1 MKIVPYEVREG
12 KIKIVIVEIGD
23 KEIRVPITATYTDDL
38 SVLAKVDW
46 SKLKEEIGLFKPK
59 FVKHIV
65 KLIEKNKK
73 EKIFLSALYN
83 ERQTEF
89 SVKRVLELLK
99 VPVKSKSQLSILL
112 MRLKYADII
121 QVIKHGTTVT
131 YQLTEFGVEV
141 CDKLFGEEQT
151 FDFNNKNLEEAIK

>member
-1 MKIVPYEVREG
+1 MKIIPYEVREG
-12 KIKIVIVEIGD
+12 KIQVVLIGD
-23 KEIRVPITATYTDDL
+23 KEIRVPIIATYSDDL

-46 SKLKEEIGLFKPK
+46 IKLKEEIGLFKPK

-89 SVKRVLELLK
+89 SVKRVLALLK
-99 VPVKSKSQLSILL
+99 IPIKSKSQLSILL
-112 MRLKYADII
+112 MRLKYANII
-121 QVIKHGTTVT
+121 QVIDHGRKVT
-131 YQLTEFGVEV
+131 YQLTEFGLEV

-151 FDFNNKNLEEAIK
+151 FDCNNKSLEEAMR